1 MNLLSKYIPDYS
13 GHVKSIEYIDE
24 SKALEIVFF
33 DKPEEFNPVLL
44 LRFESVSGI
53 SVDNYDLD
61 DNCIE
66 LIIGLDLFQGGYCLH
81 TDQREFIFNAESVE
95 SFVIV
100 T

>member
-24 SKALEIVFF
+24 SKVLEIVFF
-33 DKPEEFNPVLL
+33 DRPEEFNPVLL
-44 LRFESVSGI
+44 LRFENVSEI

-61 DNCIE
+61 ENCIE
-66 LIIGLDLFQGGYCLH
+66 LIIGLDILPNGYCLH
-81 TDQREFIFNAESVE
+81 TDQREFNFNAESVVACE
-95 SFVIV
+95 IA